1 MDFLLSF
8 IAFILPFIILFFVVA
23 AGVKRGIDSSETGK
37 AIVRGLLEQEAGKKK
52 K

>member
-37 AIVRGLLEQEAGKKK
+37 AILRGMVEQETAKKK